1 MARSSSTTMVPHP
14 VFSIYSTVLLAYG
27 HDKKSIIFHFHRD
40 IEDRYVYLREV
51 AQTRA
56 ILSLGISC
64 FKLKKPKS
72 KEKESEIKLRIKV
85 HVYNIVVLCAENYL
99 VEPES
104 LKFLVEHGFDF
115 NKQYG
120 QGVPY
125 TKGCDEVGMSKQPF
139 FTTCYTTSR

>member
-1 MARSSSTTMVPHP
+1 MH
-14 VFSIYSTVLLAYG
+14 
-27 HDKKSIIFHFHRD
+27 
-40 IEDRYVYLREV
+40 EV

-85 HVYNIVVLCAENYL
+85 HIYNIVVLRAENYL

-115 NKQYG
+115 NKPCG
-120 QGVPY
+120 KGVPY
-125 TKGCDEVGMSKQPF
+125 TKGCDAVGMSKQPY
-139 FTTCYTTSR
+139 FTTCYST

>member
-1 MARSSSTTMVPHP
+1 MNM
-14 VFSIYSTVLLAYG
+14 I
-27 HDKKSIIFHFHRD
+27 KNIINFFLFLRD

-64 FKLKKPKS
+64 FRLKKPKS
-72 KEKESEIKLRIKV
+72 KEQEKQIKLTIKV
-85 HVYNIVVLCAENYL
+85 HIYNIVVLCTENYL
-99 VEPES
+99 VEPGS
-104 LKFLVEHGFDF
+104 MKFLVEHGFNF

-125 TKGCDEVGMSKQPF
+125 TKGCDEVGIFKQPLCA
-139 FTTCYTTSR
+139 TCHTI